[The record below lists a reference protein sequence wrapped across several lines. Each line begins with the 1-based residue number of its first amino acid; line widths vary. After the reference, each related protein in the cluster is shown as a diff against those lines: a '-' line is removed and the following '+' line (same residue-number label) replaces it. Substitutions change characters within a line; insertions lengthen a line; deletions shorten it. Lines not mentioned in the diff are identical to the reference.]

1 MATDGHG
8 HGHGHGGD
16 FVPAGPTHDLG
27 YEPDKFAV
35 KTILVVPVAVL
46 VTMFVVFVITTLIF
60 GNIFAPKATV
70 IKPESEAGAA
80 ENGAPLNERL
90 SRMSSSDPNARVLQP
105 RLEGMQ
111 QKRVY
116 YKDGNPENK
125 DPSNII
131 TSEMIT
137 TQPTAKGNPPRVHA
151 DDLRPENVAATAKGS
166 TDPQTGAVR
175 SIPVDRAIELA
186 GDPKN
191 ADWARALPAREGALP
206 LDLDANWDR
215 PKESNGGNARPP
227 APTPPTPPKKE
238 GGAEPKKG
246 GQTEKE
252 PDKKE
257 PEKGPEKKE
266 PEKGPEPKKQ

>member
-46 VTMFVVFVITTLIF
+46 ATMFVVFVITTLIF

-90 SRMSSSDPNARVLQP
+90 SRTSSSDPNARVLQP

-111 QKRVY
+111 QKQVY

-125 DPSNII
+125 DPSNVI
-131 TSEMIT
+131 TSEMIP
-137 TQPTAKGNPPRVHA
+137 TQPTAKGNPPRFHA

-175 SIPVDRAIELA
+175 SIPVGQAIGLA

-191 ADWARALPAREGALP
+191 AEWARALPSREGAP
-206 LDLDANWDR
+206 ELDLDAQWDR
-215 PKESNGGNARPP
+215 PKESNGGVTRRP
-227 APTPPTPPKKE
+227 APAPPTPPKKE

-246 GQTEKE
+246 GPTEKE

-257 PEKGPEKKE
+257 PEKGPD
-266 PEKGPEPKKQ
+266 PKKQ